1 MEQSKM
7 IHYFVKQ
14 DHTLL
19 YIEKNY
25 TVSDVSKK
33 QLWKQNFIASS
44 SNYNDILDV

>member
-1 MEQSKM
+1 M
-7 IHYFVKQ
+7 IYYFVKQ

-33 QLWKQNFIASS
+33 QQNGMETWKQNVIASS
-44 SNYNDILDV
+44 SNYNDILDL